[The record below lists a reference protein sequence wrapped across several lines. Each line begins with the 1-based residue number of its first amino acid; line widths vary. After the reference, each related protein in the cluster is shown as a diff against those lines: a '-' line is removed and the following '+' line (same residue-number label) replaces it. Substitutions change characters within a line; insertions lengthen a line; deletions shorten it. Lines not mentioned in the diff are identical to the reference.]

1 MRTSRAAGKGTV
13 QYPPVCYNGSSM
25 DRFTNSLL
33 HLRSWLA
40 HAGARIAWRDPRLQ
54 SGLGSLLV
62 ACLSVALAVH
72 ASGAGLHRRPP
83 AIRQVA
89 ARSKAATV
97 TRVASPAAVPSSATP
112 LLTLTNTPPDTATA
126 TITVTDPPTAP
137 HPTATAPRPTATP
150 AQSATFTAVATGTLP
165 PTSTPTIAA
174 TASVTPTPSLSP
186 TATATDT
193 PVPTATVDPVYY
205 AEDTLAGTGPGPAGP
220 LSGLPTTPAHANRRA
235 IAVVIDNYAPDA
247 RPQTGLN
254 RASLVFETLAEG
266 GITRL
271 LAVYLERDAPL
282 VGPVRSARIYFN
294 AWAAGLRAIYAHAG
308 GNSDALYQLGH
319 LRSMRAAVDVDDLN
333 LPIAPDAADQPYW
346 RTYDRAAPHNLY
358 TATAQLRGYTLQAGR
373 PAYGVSPAALPHR
386 VPDPY
391 FHRPDT
397 ASIDVGFSSY
407 AYNVHWS
414 YDRTTNTYL
423 RSVGGLTAAD
433 PLSRRPVAPSN
444 VVVLFTPVT
453 PDPDPFAS
461 DGVNVH
467 TVGTG
472 RALYFRDGHLVR
484 GSWRKA
490 AIAAPVEL
498 LDSEQNPQPLNPG
511 QAWIEVIPAGAPVT
525 WLGA

>member
-1 MRTSRAAGKGTV
+1 M
-13 QYPPVCYNGSSM
+13 Q
-25 DRFTNSLL
+25 
-33 HLRSWLA
+33 
-40 HAGARIAWRDPRLQ
+40 AGARVAWRDPRLQ

-62 ACLSVALAVH
+62 ACLSVGLAVH
-72 ASGAGLHRRPP
+72 ASGAGRHQRTP

-89 ARSKAATV
+89 ARGEAATA
-97 TRVASPAAVPSSATP
+97 TLVPSSTAVQDSATP
-112 LLTLTNTPPDTATA
+112 LPTRTAAPTGTSTPVATATTVTTASPTVSRPTATVVPSATAAPIATA
-126 TITVTDPPTAP
+126 TIVP
-137 HPTATAPRPTATP
+137 
-150 AQSATFTAVATGTLP
+150 S
-165 PTSTPTIAA
+165 STP
-174 TASVTPTPSLSP
+174 SVTPTPSLSP

-205 AEDTLAGTGPGPAGP
+205 AEDTLTGTGPGPAGP
-220 LSGLPTTPAHANRRA
+220 LSGLPTTPARANRRA

-254 RASLVFETLAEG
+254 RASLVLETLAEG
-266 GITRL
+266 GVTRL
-271 LAVYLERDAPL
+271 MAVYLERDAPL
-282 VGPVRSARIYFN
+282 IGPVRSARIYFN
-294 AWAAGLRAIYAHAG
+294 SWAAGLRAIYAHAG

-319 LRSMRAAVDVDDLN
+319 LRAMRAAVDVDDLN
-333 LPIAPDAADQPYW
+333 LPVAPNADDQPYW
-346 RTYDRAAPHNLY
+346 RTYDRVAPHNLY

-373 PAYGVSPAALPHR
+373 PAYAVSPVALAHR

-397 ASIDVGFSSY
+397 ASVDVGFSSY

-414 YDRTTNTYL
+414 YDRNTNTYL
-423 RSVGGLTAAD
+423 RSAGGLALAD
-433 PLSRRPVAPSN
+433 PLSRRQVAPSN
-444 VVVLFTPVT
+444 VVVLFTALT

-490 AIAAPVEL
+490 AIAAPLEL
-498 LDSEQNPQPLNPG
+498 LDSQRKPQALNPG
-511 QAWIEVIPAGAPVT
+511 QTWIEVVPAGAPMSWV
-525 WLGA
+525 GA